1 MMIEVV
7 TRSIAN
13 PDDVS
18 RRQFDLYDYA
28 GRTWMAKHAW
38 WAAHAG
44 YSVTTS
50 PVVVFETSDG

>member
-1 MMIEVV
+1 MIIEVV

-18 RRQFDLYDYA
+18 RRQFDMYDHA
-28 GRTWMAKHAW
+28 GRTWMAKHSW

-50 PVVVFETSDG
+50 PVVAMPS